1 MLVDIL
7 GVRIVFGF
15 LTVAMLILVH
25 GLLFNYDLIILALA
39 TSCLAAFFFITAVSA
54 KQLAQSNFKFNR
66 LQKISIGAWALLSV
80 LGLVSIAT

>member
-1 MLVDIL
+1 MQVDIL

-39 TSCLAAFFFITAVSA
+39 TSCMAAFFFIT
-54 KQLAQSNFKFNR
+54 L
-66 LQKISIGAWALLSV
+66 
-80 LGLVSIAT
+80 